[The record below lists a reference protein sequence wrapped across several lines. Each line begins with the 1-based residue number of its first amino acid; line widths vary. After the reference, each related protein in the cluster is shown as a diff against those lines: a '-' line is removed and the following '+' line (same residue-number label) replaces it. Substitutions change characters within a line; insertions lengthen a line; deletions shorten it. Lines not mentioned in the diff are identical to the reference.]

1 MLFAKGDGILF
12 CRKQYNNLRVAT
24 CDTIEQVKF
33 IYLICFVRTLIPL
46 YPLLLVEKRGQSVSV
61 VPPHTYPGV
70 YIQEIPSG
78 IRTISSVSTSI
89 TAFLGRAARGP
100 VNEPITINSYADFE
114 RTFGGLWPQSSLGQ
128 VVRDFYLNGGS
139 QAVIVRLFNDGS
151 QSNTSSASSSSKSS
165 KDTPPPPPK
174 IRASLMVNTLP
185 LEARDP
191 GSWGNYLR
199 ARIDSVPNGIAQ
211 NYNLADGDLF
221 TLTLYDKR
229 TGAMEVFRNVS
240 VKPSTQQVDK
250 ILAVQSLL
258 VRVPANASLPTSTPS
273 AHGDPA
279 KGKTIWGDDTASTG
293 VNLSDYATDGGLL
306 TSNDFIGDGLQ
317 ANKQGLYALERIT
330 LFNLLCI
337 PPYTVS
343 SDIDTDL
350 IAEAATYCEKRR
362 AMFLIDPPSSWTS
375 KESVKKDITN
385 SDTANSRPGTS
396 SKNAILYFPRF
407 KRANSLDDY
416 VPSGAVAGIIART
429 DAQRGVWK
437 SPAGIDATI
446 VGVSQFSVP
455 LTDDEIGELNPLG
468 INCLRTLPTAGPV
481 VWGARTL
488 QGNDSLA
495 SEWKYI
501 SVRRLTLFIEESL
514 YQGTKWVV
522 FEPNDEPLWAQIR
535 LNIGSFMHD
544 LFRQGAFQGTAPKDA
559 YLVKCDSETTTQND
573 INNGIVNILVGFAPL
588 KPAEFV
594 ILQIQQL
601 AGQIQV

>member
-1 MLFAKGDGILF
+1 MSA
-12 CRKQYNNLRVAT
+12 
-24 CDTIEQVKF
+24 
-33 IYLICFVRTLIPL
+33 
-46 YPLLLVEKRGQSVSV
+46 

-78 IRTISSVSTSI
+78 IRTISGVSTSI
-89 TAFLGRAARGP
+89 TAFIGRAARGP
-100 VNEPITINSYADFE
+100 INEPITSNSYADFE

-151 QSNTSSASSSSKSS
+151 QSSTSPASSSSKPS
-165 KDTPPPPPK
+165 KDSPTPPK
-174 IRASLMVNTLP
+174 TYASLMVNTLP

-199 ARIDSVPNGIAQ
+199 ARIDSVPKGIAQ
-211 NYNLADGDLF
+211 NYDLADGDLF

-229 TGAMEVFRNVS
+229 TGMTEVFRNVS

-258 VRVPANASLPTSTPS
+258 ARVPANTNLPTSTLLE
-273 AHGDPA
+273 H
-279 KGKTIWGDDTASTG
+279 DDTASAD
-293 VNLSDYATDGGLL
+293 VNPSDFATDGGPL
-306 TSNDFIGDGLQ
+306 NIDDFIGGNLQ
-317 ANKQGLYALERIT
+317 ANKQGLYALEQVP

-337 PPYTVS
+337 PSYTVS
-343 SDIDTDL
+343 GDIDTDL
-350 IAEAATYCEKRR
+350 IAEAAAYCEKRR
-362 AMFLIDPPSSWTS
+362 AMFLIDPPSSWVS
-375 KESVKKDITN
+375 KESAKSGIASLGTN
-385 SDTANSRPGTS
+385 
-396 SKNAILYFPRF
+396 SKNALLYFPRF
-407 KRANSLDDY
+407 KRPNSLDDS

-437 SPAGIDATI
+437 SPAGIDATL

-468 INCLRTLPTAGPV
+468 INCLRTLPAAGPV

-488 QGNDSLA
+488 QGNDALA

-601 AGQIQV
+601 AGQLQV

>member
-1 MLFAKGDGILF
+1 
-12 CRKQYNNLRVAT
+12 
-24 CDTIEQVKF
+24 
-33 IYLICFVRTLIPL
+33 
-46 YPLLLVEKRGQSVSV
+46 VEKRGQSVSV

-78 IRTISSVSTSI
+78 VRTISSVSTSI
-89 TAFLGRAARGP
+89 TAFLGRTARGP

-151 QSNTSSASSSSKSS
+151 QPSTSSTSSSSKSS
-165 KDTPPPPPK
+165 KDSPPPPK
-174 IRASLMVNTLP
+174 INAPLMVNTLP

-199 ARIDSVPNGIAQ
+199 ARIDSVPSGIAQ

-258 VRVPANASLPTSTPS
+258 ARVPANTNLPAATPP
-273 AHGDPA
+273 AHGNPA
-279 KGKTIWGDDTASTG
+279 KGKTIWDDDTASTG
-293 VNLSDYATDGGLL
+293 VNPTDFVTDGGSL

-317 ANKQGLYALERIT
+317 ANKQGLYALERIA

-337 PPYTVS
+337 PPYSVS
-343 SDIDTDL
+343 GDIDADL
-350 IAEAATYCEKRR
+350 IAEAAAYCEKRR
-362 AMFLIDPPSSWTS
+362 AMFLIDPPSSWLS
-375 KESVKKDITN
+375 KESAKSGIASLGTN
-385 SDTANSRPGTS
+385 

-407 KRANSLDDY
+407 KRPNSLDDS

-437 SPAGIDATI
+437 SPAGIDATL

-468 INCLRTLPTAGPV
+468 INCLRTLPAAGPV

-559 YLVKCDSETTTQND
+559 YLVKCDSETTTQSD

>member
-1 MLFAKGDGILF
+1 
-12 CRKQYNNLRVAT
+12 
-24 CDTIEQVKF
+24 
-33 IYLICFVRTLIPL
+33 
-46 YPLLLVEKRGQSVSV
+46 VEKRGQSVSV

-70 YIQEIPSG
+70 YIQELPG
-78 IRTISSVSTSI
+78 GVRTISSVSTSI
-89 TAFLGRAARGP
+89 TAFLGRTARGP

-151 QSNTSSASSSSKSS
+151 QPSTSSASSSSKSS
-165 KDTPPPPPK
+165 KDLPTPPK
-174 IRASLMVNTLP
+174 INAPLMVNTLP

-240 VKPSTQQVDK
+240 VKPSTRQVDK

-258 VRVPANASLPTSTPS
+258 AHVPANTNLPDSTPP
-273 AHGDPA
+273 AHGNPA
-279 KGKTIWGDDTASTG
+279 KGKTVWDDDTASTE
-293 VNLSDYATDGGLL
+293 VKPNDFVTDGGSL

-317 ANKQGLYALERIT
+317 TNKQGLYALERIA

-337 PPYTVS
+337 PPYSVS
-343 SDIDTDL
+343 GDIDADL
-350 IAEAATYCEKRR
+350 IAEATAYCEKRR
-362 AMFLIDPPSSWTS
+362 AMFLIDPPSSWIS
-375 KESVKKDITN
+375 KESAKSGIASLGTN
-385 SDTANSRPGTS
+385 

-407 KRANSLDDY
+407 KRPNSLDDS

-437 SPAGIDATI
+437 SPAGIDATL

-468 INCLRTLPTAGPV
+468 INCLRTLPAAGPV

-544 LFRQGAFQGTAPKDA
+544 LFRRGAFLGTAPKDA
-559 YLVKCDSETTTQND
+559 YLVKCDSETTTQSD

-601 AGQIQV
+601 AGQLQV